1 MFIQLHMNY
10 YPSLSSLNMTNVYGF
25 ILISS
30 YLIQLVTGLLL
41 VMVYSPTASY
51 NNTFNVI
58 VAIGNDHNM
67 GYIIRNLHIIFAS
80 VLFFIIYMHLNRGLY
95 INTFISNSHVI
106 NLGYVYL

>member
-1 MFIQLHMNY
+1 
-10 YPSLSSLNMTNVYGF
+10 MTNVYGF

-58 VAIGNDHNM
+58 VAIG
-67 GYIIRNLHIIFAS
+67 IRYASLRFAAAMFTS
-80 VLFFIIYMHLNRGLY
+80 FTRSTSRYATLRSL
-95 INTFISNSHVI
+95 
-106 NLGYVYL
+106 